1 MTLPASTTPLP
12 SRGVALAIT
21 VAALGYFVD
30 IYDLILFSIVRVS
43 SLRSLGVPPDQ
54 ILSQGVLLLNMQ
66 MGGML
71 VGGLL
76 WGILGDKRGRLSV
89 LFGSIVMYSLANIAN
104 GFVQTVPQY
113 AALRFIAGIGLAGE
127 LGAGVTLVSEI
138 MPSHTRGY
146 GTMIVATVGILGA
159 VVASLIGD
167 AFDWRVAYFIGGG
180 MGIALLVLRI
190 GVAESGMFEGIK
202 RTTAARGD
210 FLSLVRSPKTRW
222 KYVRVVLIGVPIWY
236 VVGILITFSPEFGRT
251 MGMATV
257 PQAGRAVM
265 FCYIGL
271 AIGDFASGAVSQLI
285 KSRNRVVGVFLL
297 MTTAFIAMYFAVAH
311 VSLNVFYLVCLLLG
325 VGAGY
330 WAVFVTI
337 ASEQFGTNIRATA
350 TTTAPNFVRGAVVGL
365 TLLFDGLRPALGI
378 RGSAMLV
385 GVIALTIAFLS
396 LRGLEESYGKDLNYL
411 EFE

>member
-1 MTLPASTTPLP
+1 MTVPASTTPLSP
-12 SRGVALAIT
+12 RGVALAIT

-71 VGGLL
+71 VGGLI
-76 WGILGDKRGRLSV
+76 WGVLGDKRGRLSV

-127 LGAGVTLVSEI
+127 LGAGITLVSEI

-167 AFDWRVAYFIGGG
+167 AFDWRIAYLIGGG

-210 FLSLVRSPKTRW
+210 FLSLIRSPKTRG
-222 KYVRVVLIGVPIWY
+222 KYVRVVLVGVPIWY

-271 AIGDFASGAVSQLI
+271 AIGDFASGAASQLI
-285 KSRNRVVGVFLL
+285 KSRNRVVGAFLL

-311 VSLNVFYLVCLLLG
+311 VSLNVFYVVCLLLG

-365 TLLFDGLRPALGI
+365 TLLFEGLRPVLGI

-385 GVIALTIAFLS
+385 GAIALTIAFVS

-411 EFE
+411 EFQ